1 MMAMII
7 METGATSNALWKKG
21 GLAKEDL
28 ASEPVLA
35 QSSFPTAV

>member
-1 MMAMII
+1 MMATMI
-7 METGATSNALWKKG
+7 METAAASNVMWKKG

-35 QSSFPTAV
+35 HNSFPTAV